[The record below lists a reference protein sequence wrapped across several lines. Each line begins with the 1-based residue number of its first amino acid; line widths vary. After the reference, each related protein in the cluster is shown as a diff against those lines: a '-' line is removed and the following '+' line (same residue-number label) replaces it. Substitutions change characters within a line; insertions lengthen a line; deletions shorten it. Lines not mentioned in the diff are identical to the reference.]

1 MVDNKEE
8 RGSERDEKL
17 DRKVPTLCTDFVCGC
32 VYVCAYTSTNLVYA
46 MTVDTGDTQAAPE
59 KVAAQSRWAR
69 LRVQH
74 VDEVGEETNGFDERV
89 YRVPRTHERLAG
101 ICRQGTYTYRGGVR
115 SAGTPFVHTFIHSF
129 CAMNRS
135 DW

>member
-69 LRVQH
+69 LRVKH
-74 VDEVGEETNGFDERV
+74 VDEVVAKKRTDLMKGFTEFQEHMRDWPAFV
-89 YRVPRTHERLAG
+89 AKVRTR
-101 ICRQGTYTYRGGVR
+101 TGGVFALRVLR
-115 SAGTPFVHTFIHSF
+115 SFIHLF
-129 CAMNRS
+129 IHFVQ
-135 DW
+135 